1 MRSYHYNMFN
11 IGDIV
16 KSKKGHDA
24 KRYYIVIK
32 NNIVEAGSSYVLLS
46 DGWIKKLENLKKK
59 NIKHLLLVE
68 SNSELAEKISKKDI
82 SNKEISDVI
91 KTLIGG
97 INV

>member
-1 MRSYHYNMFN
+1 MTNPKNDNPMEGNDSE
-11 IGDIV
+11 
-16 KSKKGHDA
+16 
-24 KRYYIVIK
+24 

-46 DGWIKKLENLKKK
+46 DGCIKKLENLKKK